1 MANDQGLGF
10 TLSRRAQL
18 SPDNTALIFREE
30 RWTYAELNQLTNKV
44 AHGLHALGVNPGD
57 RVGFLGLNHPR
68 FFFTLFAAAKLDA
81 IFVPLN
87 FRLTGPELSFI
98 VRDAGLHTLVYEE
111 AFASIIDSI
120 RGDLNVREY
129 VCAVEQSG
137 ARGFDSLLH
146 DQRDSDLDYPVAMS
160 DVALIM
166 YTSGTTGRPKGAMLT
181 HGNIIWNNINTTLA
195 DDGTSQ
201 DITLVVAP
209 LFHIGG
215 LNVTPLISF
224 IKGATVVMEQMFEP
238 GMVLENI
245 EKYRVTS
252 MFGVPAMYLFMAQ
265 HPDFA
270 TRDLSSIRVLSCG
283 GAPVPE
289 ALIKVYGARGL
300 PFNQGYGLT
309 ETSPFASFL
318 PSSMATKKLGS
329 AGIAPFFTDVKI
341 VDDDGRDVPDGE
353 RGEIVVRGPN
363 VMKGYWNRPDAT
375 AEVLIDG
382 WFHTG
387 DVGIRDADGYFFI
400 VDRKK
405 DMIISGGENVYPA
418 EVEDALYQHPGIK
431 EVAVIGVHDP
441 RWGETVR
448 AIVVRKDGVSLSEQD
463 VIDFTQDKLA
473 RYKQPKSVV
482 FIDLLPRNPAGKV
495 LKFDLRE
502 QHGKPIAD
510 DTTPAAHEGATTTA
524 AG

>member
-1 MANDQGLGF
+1 MANDHGLGF

-18 SPDNTALIFREE
+18 NPNSTALIFREE
-30 RWTYAELNQLTNKV
+30 QWTYAQLNQLTNRL

-98 VRDAGLHTLVYEE
+98 IRDAGLHTLVYEE
-111 AFASIIDSI
+111 AFGSIVDSI
-120 RGDLNVREY
+120 RDDLSVREY
-129 VCAVEQSG
+129 VSAVEQGG

-146 DQRDSDLDYPVAMS
+146 DQRDTDLDYPVAVS

-181 HGNIIWNNINTTLA
+181 HGNVIWNNINALLA
-195 DDGTSQ
+195 DDATSQ
-201 DITLVVAP
+201 EITLVVAP

-215 LNVTPLISF
+215 LNVTPLLSLL
-224 IKGATVVMEQMFEP
+224 KGATVVMEQMFEP

-289 ALIKVYGARGL
+289 ALIKVYAARGL

-309 ETSPFASFL
+309 ETAPFASFL
-318 PSSMATKKLGS
+318 PSSMAAEKLGS
-329 AGIAPFFTDVKI
+329 AGIAPFFTDVK
-341 VDDDGRDVPDGE
+341 
-353 RGEIVVRGPN
+353 VV
-363 VMKGYWNRPDAT
+363 
-375 AEVLIDG
+375 G

-418 EVEDALYQHPGIK
+418 EVEDALYRHPGVK
-431 EVAVIGVHDP
+431 EVAVIGVQHP

-448 AIVVRKDGVSLSEQD
+448 AIVVPKDGVSLTEQD
-463 VIDFTQDKLA
+463 VIAFSEDKLA

-482 FIDLLPRNPAGKV
+482 FTDVLPRNPAGKV

-502 QHGKPIAD
+502 KHGQPIIEAPSP
-510 DTTPAAHEGATTTA
+510 TAHERAATT

>member
-18 SPDNTALIFREE
+18 SPDNTALIFRDE
-30 RWTYAELNQLTNKV
+30 RWTYSELNKLTNKV

-87 FRLTGPELSFI
+87 FRLTGPELTFI
-98 VRDAGLHTLVYEE
+98 IRDAGLHTLVYEE
-111 AFASIIDSI
+111 AFISIVDSI
-120 RGDLNVREY
+120 RGDLSVREY

-146 DQRDSDLDYPVAMS
+146 DQRDADLDYPVAMS

-181 HGNIIWNNINTTLA
+181 HGNIIWNNINAGLA

-201 DITLVVAP
+201 EISLVVAP

-215 LNVTPLISF
+215 LNVTPLMSF
-224 IKGATVVMEQMFEP
+224 MKGATVVMEQMFEP

-245 EKYRVTS
+245 EKYHITS

-289 ALIKVYGARGL
+289 ALIKIYGARGL

-341 VDDDGRDVPDGE
+341 VDDNGHHVPDGE

-387 DVGIRDADGYFFI
+387 DVGIRDSDGYFFI

-431 EVAVIGVHDP
+431 EVAVIGVQDP
-441 RWGETVR
+441 RWGESVR
-448 AIVVRKDGVSLSEQD
+448 AVVVPKDGVSLTEQD
-463 VIDFTQDKLA
+463 VIDFSQDKLA

-482 FIDLLPRNPAGKV
+482 FVDVLPRNPAGKV

-502 QHGKPIAD
+502 KHGQGVATD
-510 DTTPAAHEGATTTA
+510 AAPAAAEGAATA
-524 AG
+524 AS

>member
-18 SPDNTALIFREE
+18 DPNKRALVFREE
-30 RWTYAELNQLTNKV
+30 RWTYAELNRLTNQV

-68 FFFTLFAAAKLDA
+68 FFFTMFAASKLGA

-87 FRLTGPELSFI
+87 FRLTGPELTFI
-98 VRDAGLHTLVYEE
+98 IGDAGLHTLVYEE
-111 AFASIIDSI
+111 AFASIVESI
-120 RGDLNVREY
+120 RGDLSIREY
-129 VCAVEQSG
+129 VCATEHSG
-137 ARGFDSLLH
+137 SRGFDSLLH
-146 DQRDSDLDYPVAMS
+146 DQRDTDLDYPVAMS

-181 HGNIIWNNINTTLA
+181 HGNIIWNNINASLA
-195 DDGTSQ
+195 DDCTSQ
-201 DITLVVAP
+201 EVSLVVAP

-215 LNVTPLISF
+215 LNVTPLLTF
-224 IKGATVVMEQMFEP
+224 IKGGTVVMEQIFEP
-238 GMVLENI
+238 GLVLETI
-245 EKYRVTS
+245 EKFHITA

-309 ETSPFASFL
+309 ETAPFASFL
-318 PSSMATKKLGS
+318 PPSMATEKLGS
-329 AGIAPFFTDVKI
+329 AGIAPFFTDVKV
-341 VDDDGRDVPDGE
+341 VDDDGREVSDGE

-387 DVGIRDADGYFFI
+387 DVGIRDSDGYFFI

-405 DMIISGGENVYPA
+405 DMIITGGENVYPA
-418 EVEDALYQHPGIK
+418 EVEDVLYKHPGIK
-431 EVAVIGVHDP
+431 EVAVIGVEHP

-448 AIVVRKDGVSLSEQD
+448 ALVVPKDGVALTEQD
-463 VIDFTQDKLA
+463 IIDFAQDKLA

-482 FIDLLPRNPAGKV
+482 FLDVLPRNPAGKV
-495 LKFDLRE
+495 LKVELRA
-502 QHGKPIAD
+502 QHGQPIVEACEA
-510 DTTPAAHEGATTTA
+510 TPAEGAATA
-524 AG
+524 AS

>member
-18 SPDNTALIFREE
+18 SPDSTALIFRNE
-30 RWTYAELNQLTNKV
+30 RWTYRELNDLTNKV
-44 AHGLHALGVNPGD
+44 AHWLHALGVNPGD

-98 VRDAGLHTLVYEE
+98 IRDAGVHTLVYEE

-120 RGDLNVREY
+120 RDDLGVREY
-129 VCAVEQSG
+129 VCAVEQPGS
-137 ARGFDSLLH
+137 RGFDSLLH
-146 DQRDSDLDYPVAMS
+146 DQRDTDLDYPVAMT

-181 HGNIIWNNINTTLA
+181 HGNIIWNNINAFLA
-195 DDGTSQ
+195 DDASSEE
-201 DITLVVAP
+201 ITLVVAP

-215 LNVTPLISF
+215 LNVTPLLAF
-224 IKGATVVMEQMFEP
+224 LKGATVVMEQMFEP

-289 ALIKVYGARGL
+289 ALIKVYAARGL

-309 ETSPFASFL
+309 ETAPFASFL

-341 VDDDGRDVPDGE
+341 VDDNGHDVPDGE
-353 RGEIVVRGPN
+353 RGEIVVRPS
-363 VMKGYWNRPDAT
+363 A
-375 AEVLIDG
+375 G
-382 WFHTG
+382 WTG
-387 DVGIRDADGYFFI
+387 RSRGDCPCRG
-400 VDRKK
+400 
-405 DMIISGGENVYPA
+405 
-418 EVEDALYQHPGIK
+418 
-431 EVAVIGVHDP
+431 
-441 RWGETVR
+441 
-448 AIVVRKDGVSLSEQD
+448 
-463 VIDFTQDKLA
+463 
-473 RYKQPKSVV
+473 
-482 FIDLLPRNPAGKV
+482 
-495 LKFDLRE
+495 
-502 QHGKPIAD
+502 
-510 DTTPAAHEGATTTA
+510 
-524 AG
+524 

>member
-1 MANDQGLGF
+1 MANDHGLGF

-18 SPDNTALIFREE
+18 NPDNTALIFRDD
-30 RWTYAELNQLTNKV
+30 RWTYAQLNQLTNKV

-68 FFFTLFAAAKLDA
+68 FFFTLFAASKLDA

-87 FRLTGPELSFI
+87 FRLTGPELKFI
-98 VRDAGLHTLVYEE
+98 IRDAGLHTLVYEE
-111 AFASIIDSI
+111 AFASIVDSI
-120 RGDLNVREY
+120 RADLPVREY

-137 ARGFDSLLH
+137 SRGFESLLH
-146 DQRDSDLDYPVAMS
+146 DQRDTDLDYPVAMS

-181 HGNIIWNNINTTLA
+181 HGNVIWNNINASLA
-195 DDGTSQ
+195 DDATSQ
-201 DITLVVAP
+201 EITLVVAP

-215 LNVTPLISF
+215 LNVTPLLAF
-224 IKGATVVMEQMFEP
+224 MHGATVVMEQMFEP
-238 GMVLENI
+238 GLVLELI
-245 EKYRVTS
+245 EKFHVTS

-309 ETSPFASFL
+309 ETAPFASFL
-318 PSSMATKKLGS
+318 PSSMATRKLGS

-341 VDDDGRDVPDGE
+341 VDDDGREVPDGE

-431 EVAVIGVHDP
+431 EVAVIGVQDP

-448 AIVVRKDGVSLSEQD
+448 AVVVPKEGVSLSADD
-463 VIDFTQDKLA
+463 VIEFAQDKLA

-482 FIDLLPRNPAGKV
+482 FVDILPRNPAGKV

-502 QHGKPIAD
+502 HYGQPTA
-510 DTTPAAHEGATTTA
+510 PAEAPSAHEGATTS

>member
-18 SPDNTALIFREE
+18 SPDSTALIFRDE
-30 RWTYAELNQLTNKV
+30 RWTYADLNQLTNKV

-98 VRDAGLHTLVYEE
+98 IRDAGLHTLVYEE
-111 AFASIIDSI
+111 AFASIVESI
-120 RGDLNVREY
+120 RGDLSVREY
-129 VCAVEQSG
+129 VCAVEQAGS
-137 ARGFDSLLH
+137 RGFESLLH
-146 DQRDSDLDYPVAMS
+146 DQRATDLDYPVAMT

-181 HGNIIWNNINTTLA
+181 HGNIIWNNINAFLA
-195 DDGTSQ
+195 DDASSEE
-201 DITLVVAP
+201 ITLVVAP

-215 LNVTPLISF
+215 LNVTPLLAF
-224 IKGATVVMEQMFEP
+224 LKGATVVMEQMFEP

-245 EKYRVTS
+245 ETFHVTS

-289 ALIKVYGARGL
+289 ALIKVYAARGL

-329 AGIAPFFTDVKI
+329 AGIAPFFTDVKV
-341 VDDDGRDVPDGE
+341 VDDDGHDVPDGE

-405 DMIISGGENVYPA
+405 DMIITGGENVYPA
-418 EVEDALYQHPGIK
+418 EVEDALYQHPGVK
-431 EVAVIGVHDP
+431 EVAVIGVQHP

-448 AIVVRKDGVSLSEQD
+448 AIVVPKDGVSLTEDEIIEFS
-463 VIDFTQDKLA
+463 QDKLA

-482 FIDLLPRNPAGKV
+482 FIDVLPRNPAGKV

-502 QHGKPIAD
+502 QHGQPIVEAE
-510 DTTPAAHEGATTTA
+510 TPAPHEGATTTA
-524 AG
+524 G

>member
-1 MANDQGLGF
+1 MANDHGLGF

-18 SPDNTALIFREE
+18 NPDNTALIFRDD

-68 FFFTLFAAAKLDA
+68 FFFTLFAAAKLNA

-87 FRLTGPELSFI
+87 FRLTGPELKFI
-98 VRDAGLHTLVYEE
+98 IRDAGLHTLVYEE
-111 AFASIIDSI
+111 AFASIVDAI
-120 RGDLNVREY
+120 RAELPVREY

-137 ARGFDSLLH
+137 SRGFDSLLH
-146 DQRDSDLDYPVAMS
+146 DQRDTDLDYPVAMS

-181 HGNIIWNNINTTLA
+181 HGNIIWNNINASLA
-195 DDGTSQ
+195 DDATSQ
-201 DITLVVAP
+201 EITLVVAP

-215 LNVTPLISF
+215 LNVTPLLAF
-224 IKGATVVMEQMFEP
+224 MHGATVLMEQMFEP
-238 GMVLENI
+238 GLVLELI
-245 EKYRVTS
+245 EKFHVTS

-309 ETSPFASFL
+309 ETAPFASFL
-318 PSSMATKKLGS
+318 PSSMATRKLGS

-341 VDDDGRDVPDGE
+341 VDDDGHEVPDGE
-353 RGEIVVRGPN
+353 RG
-363 VMKGYWNRPDAT
+363 
-375 AEVLIDG
+375 
-382 WFHTG
+382 
-387 DVGIRDADGYFFI
+387 
-400 VDRKK
+400 
-405 DMIISGGENVYPA
+405 
-418 EVEDALYQHPGIK
+418 
-431 EVAVIGVHDP
+431 
-441 RWGETVR
+441 
-448 AIVVRKDGVSLSEQD
+448 
-463 VIDFTQDKLA
+463 
-473 RYKQPKSVV
+473 
-482 FIDLLPRNPAGKV
+482 
-495 LKFDLRE
+495 
-502 QHGKPIAD
+502 
-510 DTTPAAHEGATTTA
+510 
-524 AG
+524 

>member
-18 SPDNTALIFREE
+18 NPDNTALIFREE
-30 RWTYAELNQLTNKV
+30 RWTYAELNTLTNKV

-98 VRDAGLHTLVYEE
+98 IRDAGLHTLVYEE
-111 AFASIIDSI
+111 AFASIVDSI
-120 RGDLNVREY
+120 RADLNVREY

-137 ARGFDSLLH
+137 SRGFDSLLH
-146 DQRDSDLDYPVAMS
+146 DQRDTDLDYQVAMS

-181 HGNIIWNNINTTLA
+181 HGNVIWNNINAGLA

-201 DITLVVAP
+201 EITLVVAP

-215 LNVTPLISF
+215 LNVTPLLCF
-224 IKGATVVMEQMFEP
+224 LKGATVVMEQMFEP

-245 EKYRVTS
+245 EKFHITS

-289 ALIKVYGARGL
+289 ALIKLYAARGL

-329 AGIAPFFTDVKI
+329 AGIAPFFTDVKV
-341 VDDDGRDVPDGE
+341 VDDDGREVPDGE

-375 AEVLIDG
+375 AEVL
-382 WFHTG
+382 
-387 DVGIRDADGYFFI
+387 I

-431 EVAVIGVHDP
+431 EVAVIGVQHP

-448 AIVVRKDGVSLSEQD
+448 AVVVPKDGAALTEDD
-463 VIDFTQDKLA
+463 VIAFSQDKLA

-482 FIDLLPRNPAGKV
+482 FIDVLPRNPAGKV

-502 QHGKPIAD
+502 KHGQPI
-510 DTTPAAHEGATTTA
+510 TEGEESAAPEEATTTA
-524 AG
+524 S